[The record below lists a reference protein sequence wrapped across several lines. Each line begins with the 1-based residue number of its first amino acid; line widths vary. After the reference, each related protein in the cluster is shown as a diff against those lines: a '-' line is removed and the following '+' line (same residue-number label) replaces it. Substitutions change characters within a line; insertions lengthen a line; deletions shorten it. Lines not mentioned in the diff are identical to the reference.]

1 MTTENGPDDLSDLP
15 LEPSPKDLEAL
26 YRQCRGKLVTANR
39 SRSALKGHDVR
50 RQALITELQKQLND
64 LEVSLQEEAS
74 SRMRVH
80 QLNARVAELVRDLE
94 TGLDEVAAIVE
105 ERGEAGLTTWVVRFA
120 RLLKVALRL
129 RAVKAGALRLLGRD
143 AGVLDSALQSSLQTL
158 EPAPALLTANDSV
171 QDSEKL
177 EFPLLPPE
185 PLKQTL
191 QASSLTEQAGGV
203 PENLDRK
210 KNFGPLI
217 LKDLTDA
224 YGLLLLHVD
233 GQVLPE
239 GWCVQNDSLW
249 LPGKEL
255 LALKSP
261 EDPNYAPVEAAL
273 EAIADGSVVLP
284 ELQPWLHAG
293 ILPFAN
299 DDQLRQLRL
308 LSLDA
313 ISSATHVLV
322 SQQNAS
328 RFEDLEASPLS
339 LDLDDE
345 QWLGF
350 AINYAEE
357 QELLRAFVQRP
368 GQAISSTPRLSNRG
382 GVRMPDG
389 QGYLATGLGLP
400 LLGIPHAIEATLVQL
415 ILLDGSVLLYQPLQA
430 DEEGSTRRLFQ
441 PSQQDRR
448 RPALPQGPARFVVSE
463 ESGPDMERLIQLT
476 ALPLHVNFRR
486 GSALSFREDWG
497 LSLGPLEL
505 PRQLYDGEPANEDSL
520 LWARQRLNQGD
531 LMVNPL
537 FEQQMLESLCA
548 LFQRRVSIQRI
559 DFFKLYGQLRNKPDE
574 WPGFTEAVL
583 RGWCEG
589 GWIEEGLERGK
600 GRWRIQ
606 PVDPRLVFVG
616 DNAAQLVGLQTARG
630 LVDLLALAHQLGL
643 TVQSIPP
650 SCPDMPRG
658 WRFFGNADLLAS
670 CSGLPLVKQAEWV
683 PEPRQHSW
691 IIEAPLPSDSPP
703 WPTGINTRRVNDAV
717 CGRRG
722 PEQHWKPKSNFP
734 ERGRAPIS
742 QTIQAE
748 TSQYGKRRWHSHDP
762 INGSL
767 FTSCHRNR
775 VALHAL
781 IVATDG
787 LWPFGFTDIET
798 GQLDRLYDAEA
809 YLPLPLGRF
818 AALTGSKMPG
828 PTRHQPQDH
837 TYRYHLDQSFRL
849 YQADN
854 RILPLTSIPSST

>member
-1 MTTENGPDDLSDLP
+1 MTTEQGPDDLSDLP
-15 LEPSPKDLEAL
+15 PEPSSEDLAAV
-26 YRQCRGKLVTANR
+26 YRQCRSKLVTANR
-39 SRSALKGHDVR
+39 SRSALKGHDAR
-50 RQALITELQKQLND
+50 RQVLITELQKQLND
-64 LEVSLQEEAS
+64 LELSLQEEAS

-80 QLNARVAELVRDLE
+80 QLNARVVELVRGLE
-94 TGLDEVAAIVE
+94 SGLDEAAAIIE
-105 ERGEAGLTTWVVRFA
+105 ERGESGLTSWVVRFA
-120 RLLKVALRL
+120 RLLPVVLRL
-129 RAVKAGALRLLGRD
+129 REVKAGALRLFGQD
-143 AGVLDSALQSSLQTL
+143 GGVLDSALQSTSQIPTL
-158 EPAPALLTANDSV
+158 KSANDSE
-171 QDSEKL
+171 QLKL
-177 EFPLLPPE
+177 PLLLPE
-185 PLKQTL
+185 SAQITL
-191 QASSLTEQAGGV
+191 TPSLITTQAGGSAV
-203 PENLDRK
+203 NRDIS

-224 YGLLLLHVD
+224 YGLLLLHID
-233 GQVLPE
+233 GQTLPE
-239 GWCVQNDSLW
+239 GWCVKNNSLW
-249 LPGKEL
+249 LPGKAL
-255 LALKSP
+255 LALNYP
-261 EDPNYAPVEAAL
+261 EDPNDAPVEAAL
-273 EAIADGSVVLP
+273 MAISEGASVLP
-284 ELQPWLHAG
+284 ELQPWLDAG

-328 RFEDLEASPLS
+328 RFEDAEASSLS

-357 QELLRAFVQRP
+357 QELLRAFFQRP
-368 GQAISSTPRLSNRG
+368 GQVLSATPRLSNRG

-400 LLGIPHAIEATLVQL
+400 LLGIPQTIEPSLVQL
-415 ILLDGSVLLYQPLQA
+415 ILLDGSVLSYQPLQV
-430 DEEGSTRRLFQ
+430 DEEGSTRRLFE

-448 RPALPQGPARFVVSE
+448 RAALPQGPARFVVSE
-463 ESGPDMERLIQLT
+463 ENGPAMERLIQLT
-476 ALPLHVNFRR
+476 ALPLHVDFRR

-497 LSLGPLEL
+497 MSLGPLEL
-505 PRQLYDGEPANEDSL
+505 PQKMHDGNPADEDSL

-548 LFQRRVSIQRI
+548 LFQRSVSIQRVH
-559 DFFKLYGQLRNKPDE
+559 FFKLYGQLRNKPDE
-574 WPGFTEAVL
+574 WPGFSEAVL

-606 PVDPRLVFVG
+606 PVDPRLVCLS
-616 DNAAQLVGLQTARG
+616 DNAAQLVGLLTARG

-643 TVQSIPP
+643 RVQSVPP

-670 CSGLPLVKQAEWV
+670 CSGLPLVKQDEWV
-683 PEPRQHSW
+683 PDPRQHSW
-691 IIEAPLPSDSPP
+691 IIDTPLPSDSPP

-722 PEQHWKPKSNFP
+722 PEQHWKPKCNFP
-734 ERGRAPIS
+734 ERGRAPVS

-762 INGSL
+762 INGSR

-775 VALHAL
+775 VALHSL

-787 LWPFGFTDIET
+787 LWPFGFTDAET

-809 YLPLPLGRF
+809 YLPLPISRY
-818 AALTGSKMPG
+818 AALTGNRMPG
-828 PTRHQPQDH
+828 PTRHRPQDH
-837 TYRYHLDQSFRL
+837 TYRYHLDLNFRL
-849 YQADN
+849 YLADT
-854 RILPLTSIPSST
+854 RILPLTSIPS